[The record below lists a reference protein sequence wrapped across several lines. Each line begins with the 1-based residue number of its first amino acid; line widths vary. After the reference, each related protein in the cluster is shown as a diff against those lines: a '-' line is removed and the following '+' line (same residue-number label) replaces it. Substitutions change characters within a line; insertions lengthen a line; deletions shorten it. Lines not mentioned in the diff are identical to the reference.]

1 MAKKMTTVDLYLAA
15 VPPEIQKLL
24 VPVRQA
30 ILGAAPGV
38 SERIAY
44 SIPYYSLGRPLIAWK
59 ANKGG
64 ASLITMSRAI
74 LSALTSELADYE
86 FSGTTIHIYP
96 DRPLSKTVVRKIVR
110 LRLAENAARKA
121 AGKVP
126 RISQR
131 KRYAMPVNVKT
142 ALTAAGLMSDYE
154 ARPRYQQNDYLM
166 WISQAKQEAT
176 KAKRLKQMLAEL
188 KTGGV
193 YMKMKHL
200 PSVKKK

>member
-15 VPPEIQKLL
+15 VPAEIQKLL

-64 ASLITMSRAI
+64 ASLITMSRAV

-86 FSGTTIHIYP
+86 LSGTTIHIYP
-96 DRPLSKTVVRKIVR
+96 DRPLSKTVVRKIVQ
-110 LRLAENAARKA
+110 LRLAENAARNA

-131 KRYAMPVNVKT
+131 KRYAMPVSVKT

-176 KAKRLKQMLAEL
+176 KTKRLKQMLAEL
-188 KTGGV
+188 KAGGV